1 MSRLIYPGFYTFSK
15 RTIAFRRFNSM
26 PVPMMRLS
34 PAEVD
39 LEREKEVLTVQSTPH
54 ADLQTACDRMDIS
67 RDMIDD
73 LSSDSHSSSYISPVS
88 NHSEGSVSPKKP
100 TFFFDENSSQDS
112 GVGFDRDSRDAKDL
126 VSLFSS

>member
-1 MSRLIYPGFYTFSK
+1 
-15 RTIAFRRFNSM
+15 M

-39 LEREKEVLTVQSTPH
+39 LEREKEVLTGQSTPH
-54 ADLQTACDRMDIS
+54 NDLQTACDRMDIS

-112 GVGFDRDSRDAKDL
+112 GVGFDRDSQDAKDL
-126 VSLFSS
+126 VSLFQDNFCAPCD